1 MATSTNSTTPSTNL
15 PDTSSLEAAMAA
27 NQAFQLKI
35 AMLQQ
40 QDQAKQA
47 LNHAMQQ
54 SAQNIR

>member
-1 MATSTNSTTPSTNL
+1 MSTSTNGTSSTSNL
-15 PDTSSLEAAMAA
+15 PDTSGLEAAMAA

-35 AMLQQ
+35 AILQQ
-40 QDQAKQA
+40 HDQAKQA